1 MTMRKVKVL
10 FNAVVE
16 NEIQIEKEIE
26 ITDEEYSD
34 LVLCA
39 TEINAK
45 EKLIHIDQITEAE
58 NEELN
63 EMMLSITPDEM
74 KKNCVSMVFTDIKV
88 TQLN

>member
-1 MTMRKVKVL
+1 MRKVKVR

-16 NEIQIEKEIE
+16 NEVQIEKEIE

-58 NEELN
+58 NEELI

>member
-1 MTMRKVKVL
+1 MRKITVN

-16 NEIQIEKEIE
+16 NEVKIEREIE
-26 ITDEEYSD
+26 ITDEEYYD

-39 TEINAK
+39 TEIDAK

-63 EMMLSITPDEM
+63 EMMLSITPDEL
-74 KKNCVSMVFTDIKV
+74 KIDCVSMVFTDIKI